1 MLRDEDIMSLHIA
14 LACLL
19 IFLARIVDVSLG
31 TIRTIVVVQGRAYI
45 AWFLGF
51 CEVLV
56 WVIVVTQVIQN
67 LTNVAYIISYAL
79 GFATGNV
86 VGIMIENHVAI
97 GTQIVR
103 IFTRKGT
110 DLTGALQLAG
120 YRVTCFEAQESAGA
134 VSMLFIP
141 ISRRQTRGLIGQC
154 GRVDPD
160 CYCIVDDVRSAAYYS
175 GLHQTPTG
183 WRAILKKK

>member
-1 MLRDEDIMSLHIA
+1 MTLQLA

-45 AWFLGF
+45 AWVLGF

-56 WVIVVTQVIQN
+56 WVTVVAKVIHN
-67 LTNVAYIISYAL
+67 LDNPPYIISYAL

-86 VGIMIENHVAI
+86 VGIMIENRLAI

-103 IFTRKGT
+103 VFTKHGG
-110 DLTGALQLAG
+110 DLTTALQQEG
-120 YRVTCFEAQESAGA
+120 YRVTRFKGHETTGA
-134 VSMLFIP
+134 VSMLFVP
-141 ISRRQTRGLIGQC
+141 LSRRQTRGLIGTC
-154 GRVDPD
+154 GRIDPE

>member
-1 MLRDEDIMSLHIA
+1 LRSITPRE
-14 LACLL
+14 LAFTCLL
-19 IFLARIVDVSLG
+19 IFVARIVDVSLG
-31 TIRTIVVVQGRAYI
+31 TIRTIVVVQGRALI
-45 AWFLGF
+45 AWILGF

-56 WVIVVTQVIQN
+56 WVIVVSKVIHN
-67 LTNVAYIISYAL
+67 LDNPPYIIAYAL

-86 VGIMIENHVAI
+86 VGIMIENRVAI

-103 IFTRKGT
+103 IFTRHGA
-110 DLTGALQLAG
+110 DLTSALLLEG
-120 YRVTCFEAQESAGA
+120 FRVTRFKAQESTGA
-134 VSMLFIP
+134 VNMLFIP
-141 ISRRQTRGLIGQC
+141 VIRRQTRSLIGTC
-154 GRVDPD
+154 GRIDPE